1 MHVVT
6 NENILICI
14 SQIHRYINVAIKM
27 ATLEDL
33 PDEVLE
39 KILQH
44 LDYRDAHRAGQCC
57 SRLLALCDPLWKRGK
72 AQEIQQTWDRCNST
86 IECLN
91 FDIDIHSIRK
101 RCLK

>member
-1 MHVVT
+1 
-6 NENILICI
+6 
-14 SQIHRYINVAIKM
+14 M

-39 KILQH
+39 KILQL